1 MQLAETIKLRL
12 YPTAEQELAFSELSY
27 WYMKAC
33 NFVSDYVFSHGF
45 CTNSVRL
52 STALYSDI
60 RSKFGLKS
68 VQV

>member
-1 MQLAETIKLRL
+1 MLMTGVEELAETIKLRL

-33 NFVSDYVFSHGF
+33 NFVSNYVFSHDF

-52 STALYSDI
+52 STEHATRRLI
-60 RSKFGLKS
+60 LK
-68 VQV
+68 